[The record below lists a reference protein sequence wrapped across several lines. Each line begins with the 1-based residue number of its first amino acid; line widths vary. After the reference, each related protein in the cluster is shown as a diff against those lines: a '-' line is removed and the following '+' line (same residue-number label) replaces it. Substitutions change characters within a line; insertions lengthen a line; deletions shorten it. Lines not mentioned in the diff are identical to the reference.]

1 MSEELTVKSL
11 RDRVSKSALPP
22 DVKSDLLVQLR
33 YAATP
38 EQLAAIEARLTA
50 EAPAFPAVKAPR
62 ESTASIRSGKY
73 GVSVSAAPEYR
84 AQPYSAPP
92 PEVAYAEPTP
102 ELEPWQVIAR
112 LMDERDAF
120 AVEKPNQR
128 RPFTRAAFLEVA
140 RELGAGPTERRTH
153 RALVEQVEALGETLR
168 AYADNRYSQHP
179 QVSDQ
184 NKTLFAAAVAEF
196 YDQITRYLSAAQP
209 FIALEGAPKIKTAPS
224 SRAVLSEEDPRLL
237 EAEQARKKQ
246 PTAPSPFATQA
257 RPLARARRSDVM
269 RTVGEKGRLLNL
281 FRRSATPARYAA
293 VLVRF
298 TPYGFRPENKSR
310 RKRGGPM
317 PARPSIYD
325 PETIAVYLQN
335 VGAMLEQYKESADV
349 YYDTTEQAA
358 TTAREVAS
366 VKSARRA
373 FAESFRQAQAN
384 YAKAQGLMEQL
395 DAVYPQID
403 ALQSSPQPDESTDKK
418 IEKLFAQ
425 AQSIY
430 DKIERISGRLMG
442 QFGVPMGSGDTD
454 DMPRENVDDFGLDID
469 EEIEDAYPDWLVD
482 AVFLRY
488 VCMYP
493 MTFADAKDLIFKHRS
508 TFAVTQ
514 DKFLKRPVV
523 ADVNVHG
530 HFIVDMERLFRPK
543 DTSIA
548 QDVAALI
555 DHAFMVNAT
564 GKGYVYLETARK
576 SELAEIEKQEKEYKK
591 EQAREAMLGDAAA
604 AVQMFIDTLRSL
616 YGDEATAARLAR
628 LEPRIDKRDR
638 TPQSFKIGAQ
648 RKEPT
653 SARYVFFDALADAK
667 RLERVRRTGV
677 REPRPDSDPET
688 EEIIA
693 LVAPQF
699 GDGSPQFELLVR
711 ESLAATLT
719 EYRRKAEATRARTAA
734 ARDKVAREARKKAD
748 DEAATADEAARGQK
762 ALDLVKKMINDF
774 GAAPFITRDWA
785 GTQPSTYAEITF
797 EDSLAG
803 VRRGAEPIRKFLLD
817 NAPKNVTSK
826 HSTTPTVLLQDTV
839 VEFLKQIRANFRP
852 SAPNL
857 PEEYLKEELLD
868 YVNQISDVEVP
879 VVTVIRKSDTRKN
892 ADESD
897 DPTDTAEPFAAIED
911 VPVTPEEALAWPTQ
925 PPSEPTS
932 QSPALSPMSA
942 SEFFINDWLNN
953 NQNFFGLIINS
964 VANLDEDVFAVF
976 GPHNVVTI
984 AQYYNE
990 YKLLPR
996 SVGADYLEPDVAEA
1010 DEPDAPHTII
1020 MRIDY
1025 DNVKSPIETL
1035 NGNTVS
1041 YPRAFRDLLQ
1051 ATSEE
1056 GVELPD
1062 VFRVQFIW
1070 PFASEPISIDVDD
1083 LVDGEYDDLFGEV
1096 VTVFLARQF
1105 DESYQQS
1112 DAVIKTILYDLHQRM
1127 EQLDAVAED
1136 VAPRIRNY
1144 IGTMYKMTGRI
1155 AAISTWSQNTFINV
1169 ISNWLDDLAEDPR
1182 KKEPWWL
1189 PYLIR
1194 PADLIDED
1202 GNARPLQDLPLAAFK
1217 AIDFERRRDE
1227 ASAAWKKEHDVASDT
1242 LALSAAQAGFM
1253 HVPTVAV
1260 HGRRGAR
1267 VVAAIDPENKTVAW
1281 GQRKPLQVLSDEDY
1295 AARGFSPEMTA
1306 QWMDP
1311 ERTFFTRTS
1320 VEAGPHAFV
1329 TVPTEVFERRVAAT
1343 ARYKVFDQVL
1353 DQYRALAK
1361 SIGDV
1366 KLRSRQQYE
1375 NIDALI
1381 HAIDD
1386 PESIQPRWDVP
1397 PALAATAKTEYA
1409 AGRNWSGMNLNK
1421 RAVIAARGLG
1431 YLQSALTEV
1440 DPEAREKAANSYAA
1454 FINDTAEPLNA
1465 ATVEILRA
1473 DVEPR
1478 MIALHGSDPAAAVAA
1493 LEELYQLA
1501 AEHPNNMV
1509 YTKALAFLGLDD
1521 VDGGRQP
1528 DAELPDDFGEL
1539 SEEELAEELG
1549 EDEEPRENRGR
1560 RSRKPASAPRRK
1572 NRSLPPPPALSP
1584 VEARQVDQLRQGPA
1598 MLLRQS
1604 VVAHMDKAGGTA
1616 SASALKEAF
1625 RKAVANLA
1633 KRGLLD
1639 TSTGQAVLT
1648 DRGRREEVAL
1658 IRQMLKQRKM
1668 LRQIVEGYDRYVRL
1682 AAARANAV
1690 RQIGAKIKEVARQV
1704 PPPRPTPL
1712 PQRENPSGFALSG
1725 EVKTRRM
1732 YDPRTGTEVLTP
1744 VVEYRPQVFQD
1755 PPTFKKGSRQHQN
1768 RQRTQPPYRP
1778 RIYLPIDP
1786 DHPTT
1791 QAFFEDTSRPTHDTI
1806 RQTLDW
1812 STHEHAAGTNVET
1825 YAPDELIPMGRKFRG
1840 AGPRGAAVKSKPVL
1854 TQVQKAKEEKQAKQA
1869 AEKERKAAEKRQ
1881 ADADALAVLAGKAR
1895 DKIAQGKTPT
1905 PREKAAY
1912 DKFMA
1917 SVATPPPPAP
1927 PPPAPRTPTPV
1938 STPVSE
1944 DDDEMPVVP
1953 PSEIEEMLAKMRARQ
1968 DEELEGRRAENARL
1982 RAAVETEAAP
1992 APAEKSPVRRR
2003 QPAKPVAPVPET
2015 GYFKPA
2021 KLTPDNL
2028 DVEIG
2033 LAMTVRDAGGEGEEA
2048 YAANVG
2054 AARSALSRFSQP
2066 SKTAAARTN
2075 ALRALLDVAEGR
2087 TADFSALQ
2095 PYISPQT
2102 MMRLNTLPPGSFP
2115 DAAEDFANLLRT
2127 LVSRPNGA
2135 KVAPDHNDGSS
2146 AYGPRFQGFRVR

>member
-62 ESTASIRSGKY
+62 ESTAPIRSGKY

-102 ELEPWQVIAR
+102 EFEPWQVIAR
-112 LMDERDAF
+112 LMHERDAF

-128 RPFTRAAFLEVA
+128 RPFTKAAFLEVV
-140 RELGAGPTERRTH
+140 REVLAGPTERRTQ

-246 PTAPSPFATQA
+246 PTAPSPFAAQA

-482 AVFLRY
+482 AAFLRY

-493 MTFADAKDLIFKHRS
+493 MTFADAKDLIYKHRN

-543 DTSIA
+543 NISIA

-555 DHAFMVNAT
+555 DYAFMVDVPRR
-564 GKGYVYLETARK
+564 GFQY
-576 SELAEIEKQEKEYKK
+576 I
-591 EQAREAMLGDAAA
+591 EQARVLEAREFEKAQESRAQSIERA
-604 AVQMFIDTLRSL
+604 PAPRKTLAETVAEFPVTDPS
-616 YGDEATAARLAR
+616 G
-628 LEPRIDKRDR
+628 
-638 TPQSFKIGAQ
+638 Q
-648 RKEPT
+648 T
-653 SARYVFFDALADAK
+653 SAA
-667 RLERVRRTGV
+667 G
-677 REPRPDSDPET
+677 
-688 EEIIA
+688 
-693 LVAPQF
+693 
-699 GDGSPQFELLVR
+699 
-711 ESLAATLT
+711 
-719 EYRRKAEATRARTAA
+719 ARTALVQEQR
-734 ARDKVAREARKKAD
+734 ARDDAERARD
-748 DEAATADEAARGQK
+748 
-762 ALDLVKKMINDF
+762 ALQLTQALVRRFDAERLVKQ
-774 GAAPFITRDWA
+774 DWA
-785 GTQPSTYAEITF
+785 GSQPRTYAEITF
-797 EDSLAG
+797 EDKLKG
-803 VRRGAEPIRKFLLD
+803 VRRGAEPIRKFLLEE
-817 NAPKNVTSK
+817 APKAVVSVY
-826 HSTTPTVLLQDTV
+826 STTPTVLLQDTV

-857 PEEYLKEELLD
+857 TKEQLKEELLD
-868 YVNQISDVEVP
+868 YVCQLSDVQVP
-879 VVTVIRKSDTRKN
+879 VVNEIRKSSKRKN
-892 ADESD
+892 ADESA

-911 VPVTPEEALAWPTQ
+911 VPTTPEQAVEWSMLPPSQ
-925 PPSEPTS
+925 PPEARPTY
-932 QSPALSPMSA
+932 A

-996 SVGADYLEPDVAEA
+996 SVGADYLEA
-1010 DEPDAPHTII
+1010 DEPDAPHTVI
-1020 MRIDY
+1020 MRLDY
-1025 DNVKSPIETL
+1025 DNVKSPIEKL
-1035 NGNTVS
+1035 NGDTVS

-1051 ATSEE
+1051 VTSEE
-1056 GVELPD
+1056 VVELPD

-1105 DESYQQS
+1105 DESYEQS
-1112 DAVIKTILYDLHQRM
+1112 DAVLKTILYDLHQRM

-1306 QWMDP
+1306 QWVDP

-1320 VEAGPHAFV
+1320 AEAAPHAFV

-1353 DQYRALAK
+1353 DQYRALVK

-1539 SEEELAEELG
+1539 SDEELAEELG

-1584 VEARQVDQLRQGPA
+1584 VEARQVEQLRQGPA

-1604 VVAHMDKAGGTA
+1604 VVAHMDKAGGTV

-1840 AGPRGAAVKSKPVL
+1840 AGPRGAVVKSKPVL
-1854 TQVQKAKEEKQAKQA
+1854 TQAQKAKEEKQAQQA
-1869 AEKERKAAEKRQ
+1869 AEKARKEAEKRQ
-1881 ADADALAVLAGKAR
+1881 ADADALATLAGKAR

-1917 SVATPPPPAP
+1917 SVATPPPPAL

-1938 STPVSE
+1938 STPVLE
-1944 DDDEMPVVP
+1944 DDDEMPVVS

-1968 DEELEGRRAENARL
+1968 DEELEGLRAENARL
-1982 RAAVETEAAP
+1982 RAADETEAAP

-2003 QPAKPVAPVPET
+2003 KPANPVAPVPEA

-2033 LAMTVRDAGGEGEEA
+2033 LAMTVRDAGGEGEEM

-2066 SKTAAARTN
+2066 SKTEAARKE
-2075 ALRALLDVAEGR
+2075 AIRALLDVAEGR

-2095 PYISPQT
+2095 RYVSPQT
-2102 MMRLNTLPPGSFP
+2102 MMRLNTLPPDSFR
-2115 DAAEDFANLLRT
+2115 DAAADFANLLRT

-2146 AYGPRFQGFRVR
+2146 EYGPRFQGFRVR